1 MNNQNGHEE
10 GQPEE
15 VFDDDGL
22 RILRSEAD
30 LRAALQLRQSAKL
43 FLVEDFEIFGKVQ
56 LHHHGIDV
64 VVGLRGEKGSQQFS
78 HPIFR
83 SQDLVRFAKD
93 VLLIFE
99 PQALESDNEVLQ
111 RLRWIQQHLEKNSD
125 N

>member
-10 GQPEE
+10 NQPEE

-22 RILRSEAD
+22 RIFKSEGD
-30 LRAALQLRQSAKL
+30 LRVALQLRESAML

-56 LHHHGIDV
+56 LHPHEIDI
-64 VVGLRGEKGSQQFS
+64 VVGLRGEKMPQQSS

-83 SQDLVRFAKD
+83 SRDLVRFAKD

-99 PQALESDNEVLQ
+99 PEALESDNEVLQ